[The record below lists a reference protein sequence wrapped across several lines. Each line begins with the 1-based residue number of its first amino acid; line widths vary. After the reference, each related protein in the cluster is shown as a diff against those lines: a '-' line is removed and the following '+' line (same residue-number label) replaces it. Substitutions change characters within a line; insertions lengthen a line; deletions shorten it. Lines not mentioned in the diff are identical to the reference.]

1 MNMRRAKINSPLSLP
16 PLRWGETFFTQSASV
31 HFRCAPPRRKKSA
44 LRFALLI
51 LCVTFLTA
59 IGKLPPFIDV
69 SEAAGISARHRG
81 HWELFDDDFASGY
94 LGIGQ
99 AWGDYDRD
107 GWLDLYVTGNRDPS
121 VLYRNNGD
129 GTFSVSDLTP
139 QIALPDVDTGGAVWA
154 DYDNDGW
161 LDLYVLNHGAN
172 VLFHNEG
179 GRGFVDVTA
188 RAGAGDAGKGT
199 TAAWGDYDGDGYLD
213 LYVVNWSC
221 FPECGDPNISREHD
235 AARDTLYRNR
245 GDGSFDDVTGLLDYD
260 LLLGAGFSASFA
272 DYDNDGDPDI
282 YVVND
287 QFKNML
293 GNILWRNDGAGC
305 GGWCFS
311 EVSIEA
317 GARTFI
323 HGMGLAVGDYDNDL
337 DLDFYFSDMV
347 NGMVLLQNQGDGT
360 FDDMADEAG
369 VVVGPSSAVGWGT
382 MFFDY
387 DNDSWLD
394 LFLTATEFVQF
405 DIVSGPEGMM
415 FEYRDYLFRNQGDG
429 SFADVTPQDWLDELR
444 PSMGLAYA
452 DYDRDGFVDFVLGNW
467 NEGYRLYRNTG
478 ADGKG
483 NNWLNIRLKG
493 GGDIN
498 RDAIGSRVYLE
509 TDSGRALMQEVKAGS
524 SLGAGNDMAL
534 HFGLGAETISE
545 LRIRWSNGAEE
556 TLDEVDVNQF
566 LEVAY
571 SG

>member
-1 MNMRRAKINSPLSLP
+1 MK
-16 PLRWGETFFTQSASV
+16 FF
-31 HFRCAPPRRKKSA
+31 FR
-44 LRFALLI
+44 LILLI

-59 IGKLPPFIDV
+59 IGKLEPFVDV
-69 SEAAGISARHRG
+69 SAAAGISATHSG
-81 HWELFDDDFASGY
+81 DWQLFDDDFVTGY

-129 GTFSVSDLTP
+129 GSFSVSELTP
-139 QIALPDVDTGGAVWA
+139 QVALADIETGGAVWA

-172 VLFHNEG
+172 TLFHNEG
-179 GRGFVDVTA
+179 GRGFTDVTEQ
-188 RAGAGDAGKGT
+188 AGVGDAGKGT
-199 TAAWGDYDGDGYLD
+199 TATWGDYDGDSFLD

-235 AARDTLYRNR
+235 EARDTLYHNR
-245 GDGSFDDVTGLLDYD
+245 GDGSFEDITHLLDYD
-260 LLLGAGFSASFA
+260 LLLGAGFSASFT
-272 DYDNDGDPDI
+272 DYDNDGDADI

-293 GNILWRNDGAGC
+293 GNILWRNEGPGC
-305 GGWCFS
+305 GGWCWR
-311 EVSIEA
+311 EISIEA

-360 FDDMADEAG
+360 FDDVAEEAG

-382 MFFDY
+382 IFFDY
-387 DNDSWLD
+387 NNDTWLD
-394 LFLTATEFVQF
+394 LILTATEFIQF
-405 DIVSGPEGMM
+405 DIESGPEGMM
-415 FEYRDYLFRNQGDG
+415 FEYRDFLFKNRGDG
-429 SFADVTPQDWLDELR
+429 SFADVTPQDWLEDLK

-452 DYDRDGFVDFVLGNW
+452 DYDRDGFLDFVLGNW
-467 NEGYRLYRNTG
+467 NEGYVLYRNTG
-478 ADGKG
+478 AEGKA
-483 NNWLNIRLKG
+483 NNWINIRLVG
-493 GGDIN
+493 SGVIN
-498 RDAIGSRVYLE
+498 RDAIGARVYI
-509 TDSGRALMQEVKAGS
+509 TADDGRVLLQEVKCGS
-524 SLGAGNDMAL
+524 SLGAGNDTAL
-534 HFGLGAETISE
+534 HFGLGAASISE
-545 LRIRWSNGAEE
+545 VMIRWPNGVEE
-556 TLDEVDVNQF
+556 IVADVAVNQF

-571 SG
+571 TD

>member
-1 MNMRRAKINSPLSLP
+1 MVLEKRGAE
-16 PLRWGETFFTQSASV
+16 GTETFYIRQM
-31 HFRCAPPRRKKSA
+31 KSLVRLA
-44 LRFALLI
+44 ILI
-51 LCVTFLTA
+51 LCISFLTA
-59 IGKLPPFIDV
+59 VGKLEPFADV
-69 SEAAGISARHRG
+69 SESAGISATHSG
-81 HWELFDDDFASGY
+81 DWQLFDKDFITGY

-129 GTFSVSDLTP
+129 GTFSRSDLSP
-139 QIALPDVDTGGAVWA
+139 QVALADAETGGAVWA

-172 VLFHNEG
+172 TLFHNDG
-179 GRGFVDVTA
+179 GRGFTDVTE

-199 TAAWGDYDGDGYLD
+199 TAAWGDYDGDSFLD

-221 FPECGDPNISREHD
+221 FPECGDPNITREHD
-235 AARDTLYRNR
+235 EARDTLYHNR
-245 GDGSFDDVTGLLDYD
+245 GDGSFEDVTHLLDYD
-260 LLLGAGFSASFA
+260 LLLGAGFSASFT

-293 GNILWRNDGAGC
+293 GNILWRNDGPGC
-305 GGWCFS
+305 GGWCWR

-347 NGMVLLQNQGDGT
+347 NGMVLLQNQGDGS
-360 FDDMADEAG
+360 FDDVAEEAG

-382 MFFDY
+382 IFFDY
-387 DNDSWLD
+387 NNDAWLD
-394 LFLTATEFVQF
+394 LILTATEFIQF
-405 DIVSGPEGMM
+405 DIESGPEGMM
-415 FEYRDYLFRNQGDG
+415 FEYRDFLFKNRGDG
-429 SFADVTPQDWLDELR
+429 SFADVTPEDWLVDLK

-452 DYDRDGFVDFVLGNW
+452 DYDRDGFLDFVMGNW
-467 NEGYRLYRNTG
+467 NEGYVLYRNTG
-478 ADGKG
+478 ADGG
-483 NNWLNIRLKG
+483 ANNWINIRLIG
-493 GGDIN
+493 DGDIN
-498 RDAIGSRVYLE
+498 RDAIGARVYIR
-509 TDSGRALMQEVKAGS
+509 TDDGRTLLQEVKSGS
-524 SLGAGNDMAL
+524 SLGAGNDTAL
-534 HFGLGAETISE
+534 HFGLGDAGIRE
-545 LRIRWSNGAEE
+545 LLIRWPNGVEE
-556 TLDEVDVNQF
+556 TLRDVAVNQF

-571 SG
+571 TR